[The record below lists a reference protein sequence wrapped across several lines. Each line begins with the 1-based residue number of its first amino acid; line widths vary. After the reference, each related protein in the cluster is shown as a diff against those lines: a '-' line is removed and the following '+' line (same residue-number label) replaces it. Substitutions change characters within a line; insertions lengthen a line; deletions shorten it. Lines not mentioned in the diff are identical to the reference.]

1 MPVYNKTCFCPS
13 DCESTQYV
21 FETSTAWRTPRDTS
35 MLIKSYSKKNK
46 LMDKVKKDIKELDA
60 LCISHEEK
68 ETRLEELIQLNKSIA
83 YTSTMIQFF
92 WKEDTM
98 VSYVRD
104 QHYTIVDMLG
114 IIITYQYNPSSHD
127 LINILW
133 TSRVT
138 CMIFLTKLAFLSF
151 F

>member
-1 MPVYNKTCFCPS
+1 MDN
-13 DCESTQYV
+13 
-21 FETSTAWRTPRDTS
+21 
-35 MLIKSYSKKNK
+35 IKKE
-46 LMDKVKKDIKELDA
+46 IKMLDA
-60 LCISHEEK
+60 MCITPEEK
-68 ETRLEELIQLNKSIA
+68 EMRIEELKQLNRSIA

-114 IIITYQYNPSSHD
+114 IITLFYSQPIKNHFYD
-127 LINILW
+127 
-133 TSRVT
+133 
-138 CMIFLTKLAFLSF
+138 F

>member
-1 MPVYNKTCFCPS
+1 
-13 DCESTQYV
+13 
-21 FETSTAWRTPRDTS
+21 

-46 LMDKVKKDIKELDA
+46 LIDNIKTEIKMLDSM
-60 LCISHEEK
+60 CITPEEK
-68 ETRLEELIQLNKSIA
+68 EMRIEELKQLNKSIA

-114 IIITYQYNPSSHD
+114 R
-127 LINILW
+127 IL
-133 TSRVT
+133 
-138 CMIFLTKLAFLSF
+138 
-151 F
+151 

>member
-1 MPVYNKTCFCPS
+1 MSNNLKFFLVFDKYCNCPS

-21 FETSTAWRTPRDTS
+21 FETSNAWRTPRDTS

-46 LMDKVKKDIKELDA
+46 LMDNVKKEIINLDA
-60 LCISHEEK
+60 MCITPEEK
-68 ETRLEELIQLNKSIA
+68 EMRLEELKQLNKSIA

-114 IIITYQYNPSSHD
+114 IIT
-127 LINILW
+127 LI
-133 TSRVT
+133 
-138 CMIFLTKLAFLSF
+138 KY
-151 F
+151 

>member
-1 MPVYNKTCFCPS
+1 MIFSLSFLLVFDKYCFCPS

-35 MLIKSYSKKNK
+35 YLIKSYSKKNK
-46 LMDKVKKDIKELDA
+46 LLDNLKKEIAKLDAMCISPEEKDIRLKEL
-60 LCISHEEK
+60 K
-68 ETRLEELIQLNKSIA
+68 QLNKSIA

-104 QHYTIVDMLG
+104 QHYTIVEMLG
-114 IIITYQYNPSSHD
+114 ILSTSLYSINCL
-127 LINILW
+127 LILF
-133 TSRVT
+133 SLLL
-138 CMIFLTKLAFLSF
+138 FFSF
-151 F
+151 

>member
-1 MPVYNKTCFCPS
+1 
-13 DCESTQYV
+13 
-21 FETSTAWRTPRDTS
+21 

-46 LMDKVKKDIKELDA
+46 LMDNIKKEIKMLDA
-60 LCISHEEK
+60 MCITPEEK
-68 ETRLEELIQLNKSIA
+68 EMRIEELKQLNRSIA

-114 IIITYQYNPSSHD
+114 IITLFYSQPIKNHFYD
-127 LINILW
+127 
-133 TSRVT
+133 
-138 CMIFLTKLAFLSF
+138 F

>member
-1 MPVYNKTCFCPS
+1 M
-13 DCESTQYV
+13 
-21 FETSTAWRTPRDTS
+21 DTL

-46 LMDKVKKDIKELDA
+46 LMDKVKKEITKLDA
-60 LCISHEEK
+60 MCITPKEK
-68 ETRLEELIQLNKSIA
+68 EVRLQELKQLNRSIA

-114 IIITYQYNPSSHD
+114 IITLFISKN
-127 LINILW
+127 IN
-133 TSRVT
+133 
-138 CMIFLTKLAFLSF
+138 
-151 F
+151 